1 MQTEI
6 LPATPE
12 PRETPAIP
20 APYPGFEKDMAD
32 HDARAQSIKN
42 ANATALPGPMRD
54 AFGALKT
61 DVVKEA
67 ENLGI
72 KLIPITA
79 GHIAILSEIKSPLI
93 KIVRLYAETQNENER
108 QEKIK
113 EFDEIPDSA
122 AAELLYT
129 FTQPPPAL
137 RALLRKG
144 RDIFTE
150 NACAEILDKTNP
162 AILQRLLPIATVHY
176 ISAYAT
182 VVELEP
188 VPTGD
193 GASFP
198 SPAEA
203 KATAS
208 AGGLTTSPP

>member
-93 KIVRLYAETQNENER
+93 KIVRLYAESENENDR
-108 QEKIK
+108 QEKINSLG
-113 EFDEIPDSA
+113 EIPDSA

-137 RALLRKG
+137 RASSAPPG
-144 RDIFTE
+144 RH
-150 NACAEILDKTNP
+150 AGP
-162 AILQRLLPIATVHY
+162 AAPAAAAAPLPPPRGPAPGRGRATP
-176 ISAYAT
+176 APCRPAR
-182 VVELEP
+182 P
-188 VPTGD
+188 VR
-193 GASFP
+193 
-198 SPAEA
+198 PAGSGHRP
-203 KATAS
+203 KAPLHPA
-208 AGGLTTSPP
+208 